1 MRKVNYENFSHIGDA
16 CTYQDQSNSGHIS
29 LKQLRNIAKS
39 DSLPIKDHL
48 LQELLNHLNTD
59 AEGNVDYKQFIDFL
73 NWRDKPGEKFLGT
86 FLQIG
91 IWHFLSPF
99 SVNNC
104 CDSGLCSKNISV
116 YP

>member
-91 IWHFLSPF
+91 I
-99 SVNNC
+99 
-104 CDSGLCSKNISV
+104 
-116 YP
+116 